1 MLVLDA
7 SVAVDLC
14 VARVGDASHAA
25 LGDDELVAPPL
36 LWSEV
41 PSVLHELRS
50 RGEISEDLA
59 GGALARLT
67 ENVIGIREV
76 RPENLTKTAWD
87 IATSLGWAKT
97 YDAEYL
103 ATAQLLSCRLVTVD
117 HRLRRGA
124 DRFGFVVTPDE
135 LH

>member
-1 MLVLDA
+1 VLVLDA

-76 RPENLTKTAWD
+76 RPENLTKTARD
-87 IATSLGWAKT
+87 IA
-97 YDAEYL
+97 
-103 ATAQLLSCRLVTVD
+103 
-117 HRLRRGA
+117 HRWVGQRHMTPNISRRPSSSA
-124 DRFGFVVTPDE
+124 VVS
-135 LH
+135 